1 MSPLPVAPPPKDSS
15 LYQQLE
21 STTLQTLTADQLD
34 TIRAKTFSQG
44 TDGNEDE
51 YRRILLLGHASNQ
64 LSSSGPIPGTL
75 EIVSTGDLSSNATTT
90 LKTPSE
96 GEVWVICGLSGTKAT
111 VSNANWQFFVDDGSN
126 VVYFCDFNGT
136 SDIVPINEG
145 GFVTPI
151 YFDSSMTLKVN
162 TTLIAGSYG
171 TINGAAL
178 IARVR

>member
-1 MSPLPVAPPPKDSS
+1 MPLPFAPPPDESRVYES
-15 LYQQLE
+15 LKSVLL
-21 STTLQTLTADQLD
+21 SDVTPDQLD
-34 TIRAKTFSQG
+34 SLRSTVFAQG
-44 TDGNEDE
+44 TDGTEDE
-51 YRRILLLGHASNQ
+51 YRRLILLGLASQ
-64 LSSSGPIPGTL
+64 SSSVSGPIAGTV

-90 LKTPSE
+90 LKTPSA

-136 SDIVPINEG
+136 ADAVPINEG

-151 YFDSSMTLKVN
+151 YFDSSMSLKVN
-162 TTLIAGSYG
+162 TSLVAGSYG